1 MLPDNTGSARESVTT
16 YAGEMATDLQGK
28 TIIITGSSSGLGREA
43 ALALAERGADVAVVG
58 RNPERT
64 KGVADKVGGT
74 AFLADFASFAQ
85 VRSLAESLLARYE
98 TIDVLA
104 NNAGGLVSTRK
115 LTEDGHELT
124 IQSNH
129 LSPFLLTS
137 LLMPRLLETAS
148 AGRGVRVLSTAS
160 SANLMGDLRLDDIDW
175 ATRSWNGGWR
185 PYGSAKVATILYM
198 RELARRA
205 AGTGIDAYS
214 FHPGFVN
221 TNFGADSTLLKLAS
235 KIGYAGIGLTAQAGA
250 EPLIKLASA
259 HKVPGASGTY
269 FDRLRPNG
277 RTIKQAKDD
286 ALAARLWTLSAEIT
300 GVDPLPATERGAA
313 A

>member
-1 MLPDNTGSARESVTT
+1 
-16 YAGEMATDLQGK
+16 MATDLQGK

-43 ALALAERGADVAVVG
+43 ALALADRGADVAVVG

-64 KGVADKVGGT
+64 KDVAEKVGGT
-74 AFLADFASFAQ
+74 PFLADFASFDQ
-85 VRSLAESLLARYE
+85 VRSLADALLARYE

-104 NNAGGLVSTRK
+104 NNAGGLVSTRQ

-160 SANLMGDLRLDDIDW
+160 SANMLGDLRLDDLDW
-175 ATRSWNGGWR
+175 TTRRWNGGWR

-198 RELARRA
+198 RELARRT

-221 TNFGADSTLLKLAS
+221 TSFGSDSPVMKFAS
-235 KIGYAGIGLTAQAGA
+235 KVHYAGLSLTPKAGA

-259 HKVPGASGTY
+259 RKVPAASGAY

-286 ALAARLWTLSAEIT
+286 KLAAGLWALSAEIT
-300 GVDPLPATERGAA
+300 GVDPLPKADSPTV
-313 A
+313 